1 MIEAGGVAPCDRI
14 KTLMRPIPT
23 QISVNTAMPT
33 SFLLS
38 YNYLPSSQFFALV
51 VYVYI
56 KIDSRKVV
64 RLWRQVVSVT
74 ATELVNSCQF
84 WMENASPQR
93 YLILTVILH
102 TKYVNM
108 FAKSGGPT
116 HHSAMSFLSCYMT
129 LVYFVTLVDSNF
141 AGAVAASVIFGHS
154 C

>member
-14 KTLMRPIPT
+14 KALMRPIPT

-84 WMENASPQR
+84 
-93 YLILTVILH
+93 
-102 TKYVNM
+102 
-108 FAKSGGPT
+108 
-116 HHSAMSFLSCYMT
+116 
-129 LVYFVTLVDSNF
+129 
-141 AGAVAASVIFGHS
+141 
-154 C
+154 